1 MAGWIASPAVQ
12 QRSVLVTFGPLTA
25 SLAAGYGVLF
35 TMLDDYREQYG
46 IAEGSLGAIIG
57 IGFVS
62 GFIAQVL
69 IGPLA
74 DRGHARRLVLAGIFL
89 NVVGLSM
96 MALATAFV
104 PLLIGR
110 LVMGIGVGMAMP
122 AIRRIVILS
131 EPERLGHNLG
141 RLLSIDVAG
150 FAFGPV
156 VSAVLVGPFG
166 IPAPFLVIGA
176 ATLLLLPFVW
186 RTRVDEGE
194 SVGGVVTQRFAF
206 DLLRIRAFS
215 GAVALGC
222 TMWMMI
228 GAFDALWAVN
238 MSDIE
243 ASRWIANLGIT
254 LFALPL
260 VVLGAIG
267 GRMAQR
273 IGPFR
278 VATAGLLIAS
288 VFMFLYG
295 QIPTAGVLFAFAM
308 IHGIS
313 DGLTMASTGIAV
325 GMVVPASR
333 QAGAQGVLGGFQ
345 TLVAGITA
353 FAVGVLYELY
363 GRAAAYAAASVMM
376 LVLLTVGLLLAGSAW
391 STTGTGR
398 GRPPVPES
406 RTADVLPSP

>member
-1 MAGWIASPAVQ
+1 VE

-35 TMLDDYREQYG
+35 TMLDDYRDQYG
-46 IAEGSLGAIIG
+46 VNEGALGAIIG
-57 IGFVS
+57 IGFVA
-62 GFIAQVL
+62 GFVAQVL

-74 DRGHARRLVLAGIFL
+74 DRGHARRLVLAGVFL
-89 NVVGLSM
+89 NVAGLVA

-104 PLLIGR
+104 PLLMGR
-110 LVMGIGVGMAMP
+110 LVMGVGVGMAMP

-131 EPERLGHNLG
+131 EPDRLGHNLG

-150 FAFGPV
+150 FAFGPI

-166 IPAPFLVIGA
+166 IPAPFLAIA
-176 ATLLLLPFVW
+176 AGTLLILPFVW
-186 RTRVDEGE
+186 RTRVAETVSDGK
-194 SVGGVVTQRFAF
+194 VVTQRFAF

-222 TMWMMI
+222 TTWLMI

-238 MSDIE
+238 MSDID
-243 ASRWIANLGIT
+243 ASRWIANLGVT

-273 IGPFR
+273 VGPFR
-278 VATAGLLIAS
+278 VATVGLLVAS
-288 VFMFLYG
+288 LFMFLYG
-295 QIPTAGVLFAFAM
+295 QVPTAGLLFAFAM
-308 IHGIS
+308 VHGIS

-325 GMVVPASR
+325 GMVVPAER

-345 TLVAGITA
+345 TLVAGIAA
-353 FAVGVLYELY
+353 FVVGVLYEVH
-363 GRAAAYAAASVMM
+363 GRGVAYASAAVMM
-376 LVLLTVGLLLAGSAW
+376 LVLLTVGIALAGSAW
-391 STTGTGR
+391 SSTGSGR

-406 RTADVLPSP
+406 RTVKVPS

>member
-1 MAGWIASPAVQ
+1 VQ
-12 QRSVLVTFGPLTA
+12 NRPVLYTFGPLTA

-35 TMLDDYREQYG
+35 TMLDDYRDEYG
-46 IAEGSLGAIIG
+46 IAEGALGAIIG
-57 IGFVS
+57 VGFLSGFV
-62 GFIAQVL
+62 AQVL

-74 DRGHARRLVLAGIFL
+74 DRGHARRLVLGGILL
-89 NVVGLSM
+89 NVVGLLL

-104 PLLIGR
+104 PLLLGR
-110 LVMGIGVGMAMP
+110 LVMGTGVGMAMP

-131 EPERLGHNLG
+131 EPDRLGHNLG

-166 IPAPFLVIGA
+166 IPAPFLAISAG
-176 ATLLLLPFVW
+176 TLAVLPFVW
-186 RTRVDEGE
+186 RTRVAETA
-194 SVGGVVTQRFAF
+194 SVDGVVTQRFAF
-206 DLLRIRAFS
+206 DLLRIRPFA

-222 TMWMMI
+222 TMWLMI
-228 GAFDALWAVN
+228 GSFDALWAVTLR
-238 MSDIE
+238 DLD

-260 VVLGAIG
+260 VVLGAVG

-273 IGPFR
+273 VGPFR
-278 VATAGLLIAS
+278 IATIGLTVAA

-295 QIPTAGVLFAFAM
+295 HAATGGLMFAFAM
-308 IHGIS
+308 VHGVS

-325 GMVVPASR
+325 GMVVPADR

-345 TLVAGITA
+345 TLVAGIAA
-353 FAVGVLYELY
+353 FGVGVLYENF
-363 GRAAAYAAASVMM
+363 GRATAYATASISMVVIMAIGLA
-376 LVLLTVGLLLAGSAW
+376 LVGSAW
-391 STTGTGR
+391 SRTGGTGSTVL
-398 GRPPVPES
+398 VPSGAVTPTQE
-406 RTADVLPSP
+406 